1 MRDLEVFSGF
11 SLRGRRVVEL
21 NVLADALDGG
31 CEACSTAL
39 RLSNCINE
47 TVTGLDCYFTHV
59 VQTPSVERGIFPEQ
73 IRPTRTTRGRPIFDV
88 NTKLAAEFTF
98 RFV

>member
-1 MRDLEVFSGF
+1 MGAVKPGRQLYG
-11 SLRGRRVVEL
+11 SL
-21 NVLADALDGG
+21 
-31 CEACSTAL
+31 TAL
-39 RLSNCINE
+39 TSQYLAWDRYC
-47 TVTGLDCYFTHV
+47 TYV